1 MVTGFL
7 EGDNSK
13 IREKEIFEE
22 IMKINFQE
30 FKKDDKSQVENV
42 HKVTEKYDS
51 MPKHIT
57 VYFKEKTLKSFQSK
71 RACHLQLRK
80 KKGSNCPQTSQ
91 HP

>member
-30 FKKDDKSQVENV
+30 FKKDDKSQVESV

-51 MPKHIT
+51 MPRHII
-57 VYFKEKTLKSFQSK
+57 VLFQRENS
-71 RACHLQLRK
+71 RK
-80 KKGSNCPQTSQ
+80 FPE
-91 HP
+91 